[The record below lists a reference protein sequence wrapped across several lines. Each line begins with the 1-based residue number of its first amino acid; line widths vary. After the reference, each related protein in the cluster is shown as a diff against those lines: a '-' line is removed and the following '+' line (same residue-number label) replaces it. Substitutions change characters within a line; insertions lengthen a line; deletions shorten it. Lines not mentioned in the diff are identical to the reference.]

1 MGLREKKKWTD
12 LTPTQQKAVVF
23 LGAAEMVLTVFA
35 TADLYRRDASRVRG
49 PKALWASAFVV
60 QPFGP
65 LAYLMA
71 GRK

>member
-1 MGLREKKKWTD
+1 MGNKKRWSD

-23 LGAAEMVLTVFA
+23 VGSVEIVVTAIA
-35 TADLYRRDASRVRG
+35 TADLMRRESSRVRG
-49 PKALWASAFVV
+49 PKALWVSAFAV

-65 LAYLMA
+65 IAYLMA